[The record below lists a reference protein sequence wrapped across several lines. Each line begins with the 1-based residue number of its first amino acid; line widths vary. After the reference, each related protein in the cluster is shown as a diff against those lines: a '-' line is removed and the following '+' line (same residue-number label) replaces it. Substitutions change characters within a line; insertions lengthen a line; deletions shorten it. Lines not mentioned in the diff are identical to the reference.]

1 MARTA
6 DRYLKK
12 AVPAKRIL
20 KKYDVGNYLRLSVDS
35 DYTGSDSLENQR
47 RLAHEFVSR
56 HTDLNI
62 VREYVDDGK
71 TGTDFSRPAFS
82 RMMADLKA
90 GLINC
95 VIVKDLSRFG
105 REYIEA
111 GNYIEKVFPFLGVR
125 FISIVDRY
133 DSADENCGR
142 ELLLISL
149 KNLMHEMYAKDISKK
164 VGSTFRMKQEKG
176 IFYRSATIP
185 YGYQMNESGTNYV
198 ICKQTAPI
206 VQEIFRQCSEGIS
219 NYTISRWLYQNHIQ
233 TPGQYIQ
240 SGSVYRKEADELKLW
255 HYSTIKRMLENPVYI
270 GNVIRH
276 KSEQSFFAGKKARLV
291 PEQEQIV
298 IENNHKPIIDR
309 QMFED
314 VQRILGHSKD
324 KKKKSACE
332 WQFADAPG
340 KCSSVNHLSKKRRFL
355 QDERVGAH
363 LFQGKLFCASCK
375 ANMVRVNKYRIING
389 EKEQYKTFQCSTHRN
404 YNDLCD
410 TRNIAENVLCDILYA
425 TIQKHLSFIKGIK
438 KQVQKN
444 VQYSFEEKLKQTESK
459 KQKVINLK
467 NCLEQEYMRT
477 YSDYAEGCVSQ
488 AVFLQYKNVYHEKI
502 ELYKEQEKKCV
513 KEEKGIKKCQTALQK
528 LVSDWLC
535 FQNAKKLTETM
546 VEICIER
553 IEIFADNRVEV
564 KLKYQDCFND
574 CEKYIL
580 NCRKGGATE

>member
-12 AVPAKRIL
+12 AVPAKKIL
-20 KKYDVGNYLRLSVDS
+20 KKYDAGNYLRLSVDS

-56 HTDLNI
+56 HPDLNI

-133 DSADENCGR
+133 DSADENCDR

-219 NYTISRWLYQNHIQ
+219 KYTISRWLYQNHIQ
-233 TPGQYIQ
+233 TPGQYFQ

-270 GNVIRH
+270 GNIIRH
-276 KSEQSFFAGKKARLV
+276 KSEQSFFSGKKVSLV

-298 IENNHKPIIDR
+298 IENNHEPIIDR

-314 VQRILGHSKD
+314 VQRILSQPKGRKYELSSGKQLVSFD
-324 KKKKSACE
+324 K
-332 WQFADAPG
+332 
-340 KCSSVNHLSKKRRFL
+340 NI
-355 QDERVGAH
+355 
-363 LFQGKLFCASCK
+363 FQGKLFCASCK
-375 ANMVRVNKYRIING
+375 ANMVRVNKYRIINVK
-389 EKEQYKTFQCSTHRN
+389 KEQYKTFQCSTHRN

>member
-12 AVPAKRIL
+12 AVPAKKIL

-56 HTDLNI
+56 HPDLNI

-82 RMMADLKA
+82 RMLADLKA

-133 DSADENCGR
+133 DSADENCDR

-233 TPGQYIQ
+233 TPGQYFQ

-255 HYSTIKRMLENPVYI
+255 HYSTIKRMLENSVYI
-270 GNVIRH
+270 GNIIRH
-276 KSEQSFFAGKKARLV
+276 KSEQSFFSGKKVSLV

-298 IENNHKPIIDR
+298 IENNHEPIIDR

-314 VQRILGHSKD
+314 VQRILSQPKGRKCELSSGKQLVSFD
-324 KKKKSACE
+324 K
-332 WQFADAPG
+332 
-340 KCSSVNHLSKKRRFL
+340 NI
-355 QDERVGAH
+355 
-363 LFQGKLFCASCK
+363 FQGKLFCASCK

-389 EKEQYKTFQCSTHRN
+389 KKEQYKTFQCSTHRN

-438 KQVQKN
+438 KLVQKN

-488 AVFLQYKNVYHEKI
+488 AVFLQYKDVYHEKI

>member
-12 AVPAKRIL
+12 AVPAKKIL

-56 HTDLNI
+56 HPDLNI

-133 DSADENCGR
+133 DSADENCDR

-164 VGSTFRMKQEKG
+164 VGSTFRMKQERG

-233 TPGQYIQ
+233 TPGQYFQ

-270 GNVIRH
+270 GNIIRH
-276 KSEQSFFAGKKARLV
+276 KSEQSFFSGKKVSLV

-298 IENNHKPIIDR
+298 IENNHEPIIDR

-314 VQRILGHSKD
+314 VQRILSQPKGRKCELSSGKQLVSFD
-324 KKKKSACE
+324 K
-332 WQFADAPG
+332 
-340 KCSSVNHLSKKRRFL
+340 NI
-355 QDERVGAH
+355 
-363 LFQGKLFCASCK
+363 FQGKLFCASCK
-375 ANMVRVNKYRIING
+375 ANMVRANKYRIING
-389 EKEQYKTFQCSTHRN
+389 KKEQYKTFQCSTHRN

-438 KQVQKN
+438 KLVQKN

-488 AVFLQYKNVYHEKI
+488 AVFLQYKDVYHEKI